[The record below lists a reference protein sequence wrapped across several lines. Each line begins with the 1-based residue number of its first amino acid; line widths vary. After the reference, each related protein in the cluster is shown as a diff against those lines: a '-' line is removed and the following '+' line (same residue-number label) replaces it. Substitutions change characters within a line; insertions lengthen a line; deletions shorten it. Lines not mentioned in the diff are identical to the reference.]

1 MGFRSISIERY
12 RFVRPKR
19 TSTKGVEMP
28 NYALVYGEDDDVRRE
43 TLVGVTVER
52 EDGWL
57 TIFRGKDSILRVRE
71 EHVRSIEEVN

>member
-1 MGFRSISIERY
+1 
-12 RFVRPKR
+12 
-19 TSTKGVEMP
+19 MP
-28 NYALVYGEDDDVRRE
+28 DYAIVYGEGDEVTRE
-43 TLVGVTVER
+43 TLKGVTVER